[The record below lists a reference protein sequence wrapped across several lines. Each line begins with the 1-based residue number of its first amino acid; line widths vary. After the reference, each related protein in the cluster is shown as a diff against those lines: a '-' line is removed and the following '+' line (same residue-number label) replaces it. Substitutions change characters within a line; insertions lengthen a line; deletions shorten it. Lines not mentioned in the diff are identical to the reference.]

1 MLSTGVEGVL
11 KIENHREIENH
22 EQSTEFRVRDMGL
35 GGAVVF
41 FFFFFPFGHVV
52 CCIIIPNQRSNLC
65 TPALEWQSF
74 KHCSMKEVLET
85 WF

>member
-1 MLSTGVEGVL
+1 MEGVL

-41 FFFFFPFGHVV
+41 FFFLFPFWACGMLYHNSQPEIKPVHP
-52 CCIIIPNQRSNLC
+52 CPGM
-65 TPALEWQSF
+65 AEF
-74 KHCSMKEVLET
+74 
-85 WF
+85 